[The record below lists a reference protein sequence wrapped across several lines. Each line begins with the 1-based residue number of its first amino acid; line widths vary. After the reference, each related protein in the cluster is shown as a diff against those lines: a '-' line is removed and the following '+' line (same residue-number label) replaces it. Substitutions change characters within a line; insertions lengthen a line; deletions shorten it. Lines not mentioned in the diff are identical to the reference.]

1 MTRTYQVAELIRD
14 IAHQLSETYATREA
28 QIMHAWIIL
37 AYITHTSQT
46 ALIARATISLDAA
59 QQEFLKK
66 SIHEHTVLHKPIAY
80 IIGNI
85 PFGDLTINVRP
96 PLLIPR
102 PETESWVYALIE
114 TVRNFRDQPLTIL
127 DLCTGTGC
135 IALALAHALP
145 KARVIGVDISPVAI
159 AQAQENAERNNIS
172 NVTFI
177 ESDLYVAVER
187 LQFDLIVTNPPY
199 IDPALYDQ
207 LEPSVRLWEDAGAL
221 IAPHAGLATIEKIII
236 QAHQYLKPNDTRDM
250 PSLVVEI
257 DYMQSD
263 AVQKLFK
270 RSGFDRISVGYDLNN
285 QPRVVMGRYG
295 DAH

>member
-1 MTRTYQVAELIRD
+1 M
-14 IAHQLSETYATREA
+14 
-28 QIMHAWIIL
+28 
-37 AYITHTSQT
+37 
-46 ALIARATISLDAA
+46 
-59 QQEFLKK
+59 
-66 SIHEHTVLHKPIAY
+66 LHKPIAY